1 MPTIHQWAQ
10 SHDVPLD
17 WLLKYLTKH
26 RIAPVFDLTKSL
38 AANLIKWERD
48 DPTLMEYE
56 LRERL
61 KKAWRQKKHR
71 SLSRRTTL
79 SVVLDE
85 KVSWSLKAQ
94 AKAENLSVTA
104 LAQELLGS
112 DAPRRSQTRQPRALT
127 SPEKDRLT
135 AQVKS
140 LRNALQQAVVE
151 ISVLKVGDPLNH
163 ELIAKEANLIRLQL
177 LKGRGLQAHEAY
189 TESQRFSRIDSLYV
203 KTYLQDPKTLGHE
216 NSLRSLN
223 KRLRATGMPA
233 LGTVMSDINLA
244 DITMNDQLAAH
255 ETCTSGFVNSQCIA
269 VIRGKNSKQRT
280 LLACAIGS
288 EHCKRRAS
296 VRYKRVA
303 ELLEPY
309 SQDSGIN
316 RYARLQQMNKK
327 IDLLII
333 DGLDDVTLDS
343 RDLETLTELIEVR
356 THRGATILVGNL
368 DEQSRS
374 IAETQEAWERLQ
386 KKIRDDTPIV
396 LNLK

>member
-1 MPTIHQWAQ
+1 MPTIHQWAL

-26 RIAPVFDLTKSL
+26 RIAPVFDQTKSL

-71 SLSRRTTL
+71 SLSRRRTL

-85 KVSWSLKAQ
+85 NVSKSLKAQ

-112 DAPRRSQTRQPRALT
+112 DTPRRSQSRQPRTLT

-135 AQVKS
+135 AQIKS
-140 LRNALQQAVVE
+140 LRNALKQAVVE
-151 ISVLKVGDPLNH
+151 LSVLKVGDPLNH
-163 ELIAKEANLIRLQL
+163 ELIAEEANLIRSQL
-177 LKGRGLQAHEAY
+177 LKGQGLQALE
-189 TESQRFSRIDSLYV
+189 ERIGIQRYSRIDSLYV
-203 KTYLQDPKTLGHE
+203 KTYLQDPKPLGLK

-233 LGTVMSDINLA
+233 PGTVISDMNLA
-244 DITMNDQLAAH
+244 GITMNEQLRARDA
-255 ETCTSGFVNSQCIA
+255 CTVGFVSLPRIA
-269 VIRGKNSKQRT
+269 VIQGQNSKQRT

-288 EHCKRRAS
+288 EHCRRRAS

-309 SQDSGIN
+309 SQGSGIN

-333 DGLDDVTLDS
+333 DGLDDVTLNS

-374 IAETQEAWERLQ
+374 IAETQEAWARLQ